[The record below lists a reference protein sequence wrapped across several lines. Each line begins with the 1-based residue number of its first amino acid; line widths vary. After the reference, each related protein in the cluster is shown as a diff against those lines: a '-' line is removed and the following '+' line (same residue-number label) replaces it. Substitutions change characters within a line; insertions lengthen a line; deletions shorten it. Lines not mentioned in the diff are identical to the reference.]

1 MSRLGRYWIAFS
13 TILLKEIMRFSRI
26 WVQTVL
32 PSAITTT
39 LYFVIFGQLIGE
51 RIGDMG
57 GFAYM
62 DFNGQSSTVHC
73 FPKQE
78 IEQ

>member
-1 MSRLGRYWIAFS
+1 MSGPLQRWHRYWITYA
-13 TILLKEIMRFSRI
+13 TLLNKEVLRFSRI

-51 RIGDMG
+51 RS
-57 GFAYM
+57 ATWTASTTST
-62 DFNGQSSTVHC
+62 SSC
-73 FPKQE
+73 RAWC
-78 IEQ
+78 